1 MPFLK
6 KLPKDAK
13 VFDAFGT
20 WPNVYA
26 QWNVVCQQIL
36 RDTPSALDAG
46 QREIIGTF
54 VSRLNR
60 CHYCYSVHN
69 SAVTA
74 FGYEAGLVDAL
85 VDDIDGAKVDA
96 KLKPILRYVKKLTLD
111 HHRMVQAD
119 ADAVFAAGWN
129 DDDLHCAIAITCVFN
144 FMNRFV
150 HGLGIEE
157 EASYTALAGPRLRD
171 FGYLGSAAKRAADR
185 TGAAAAGAR
194 AAE

>member
-13 VFDAFGT
+13 VFDAFQT

-26 QWNVVCQQIL
+26 TWNQTCQQIL
-36 RDTPSALDAG
+36 RDTPSKLDAG
-46 QREIIGTF
+46 QRELIGTY
-54 VSRLNR
+54 VSKLNR

-69 SAVTA
+69 AAVKEY
-74 FGYEAGLVDAL
+74 GYAGAL
-85 VDDIDGAKVDA
+85 VDQLVDDLDGAPVDA

-119 ADAVFAAGWN
+119 ADAVFAAGWS
-129 DDDLHCAIAITCVFN
+129 DDDLHCAIAIACVFN

-157 EASYTALAGPRLRD
+157 EASYTALAGPRLKN
-171 FGYLGSAAKRAADR
+171 FGYLGSAAKRQADR
-185 TGAAAAGAR
+185 VAPGAAPR